1 MTPAAPAAPAAPTAG
16 AALELR
22 AGAMVWR
29 REMLHYLRDPA
40 RAAVSLFQPMLF
52 LFILG
57 VGLAR
62 LLAESGADGSAGD
75 AYLRFLFPG
84 VLVMAAQAPAVSAGA
99 SIVWDRESGFLRE
112 MLVAPVRRST
122 LVLAKCLGGATVA
135 TCNAVVVLA
144 CAGLVGIPYHPGLL
158 AALLAQ
164 LGLTALAMTALG
176 AAVAVSIRRIQTFHT
191 VLGVLMTPLL
201 FLSGMM
207 FPLSAMP
214 GWMAAVALANP
225 LTYAVDAQRRT
236 IAAVGGADPAES
248 AAFLSTVEWGGWQ
261 PPVALELLLVA
272 ACTAAALAWTS
283 RRFAR
288 PR

>member
-1 MTPAAPAAPAAPTAG
+1 
-16 AALELR
+16 
-22 AGAMVWR
+22 MVWR
-29 REMLHYLRDPA
+29 REMLHFVRDPA

-62 LLAESGADGSAGD
+62 LLDESSAGGSAGD
-75 AYLRFLFPG
+75 AYLRFVFPG
-84 VLVMAAQAPAVSAGA
+84 VLVMAAQAPAISAGA

-112 MLVAPVRRST
+112 MLVAPVHRST
-122 LVLAKCLGGATVA
+122 LVLGKCLGGATVA

-144 CAGLVGIPYHPGLL
+144 CAGLVQIPYHPGLL

-164 LGLTALAMTALG
+164 LSLTALAMTALG
-176 AAVAVSIRRIQTFHT
+176 SAVAVSIRRMQTFHT

-214 GWMAAVALANP
+214 GWMAAIALANP

-236 IAAVGGADPAES
+236 IEAVIGGGPAQS
-248 AAFLSTVEWGGWQ
+248 TAFLSTVEWGGWQ
-261 PPVALELLLVA
+261 PPVALEVLLVA
-272 ACTAAALAWTS
+272 ACTAAALTWTA

-288 PR
+288 VI